1 MIDGQPDRSAATLV
15 LPVVPGDNIL
25 RSLVAFA
32 IALADEQNDD
42 LAAAMLSQA
51 LDVIPDHE
59 ELPLASGSRAVWQA

>member
-1 MIDGQPDRSAATLV
+1 MVDGQPERSAATLV
-15 LPVVPGDNIL
+15 VPMMQGDNVL

-51 LDVIPDHE
+51 LDVIPDRE
-59 ELPLASGSRAVWQA
+59 EARSSAAWRA